1 MQLIEKLTEK
11 LRKINEDGKAA
22 MVYGCCAWLIIAV
35 IIIMLILL
43 SSSCCPCRHI
53 QTATSTSDSVR
64 VEVRDS
70 IVEKID
76 TAYVKIPVE
85 VVRNVTRDTFSRVET
100 SYAVS
105 TARVDTNGFLWHDI
119 ATKDIPVQVLTV
131 TRTEW
136 RDSIIYRDKVK
147 EVREVVQVKAEPT
160 KWQKF
165 QQRGFWVLL
174 AFGATAAAITGVR
187 LWLKIK
193 T

>member
-1 MQLIEKLTEK
+1 MKSIKLT
-11 LRKINEDGKAA
+11 IFA
-22 MVYGCCAWLIIAV
+22 
-35 IIIMLILL
+35 LILFFL
-43 SSSCCPCRHI
+43 YGCCPCRHL
-53 QTATSTSDSVR
+53 QTATSTTDSVR

-70 IVEKID
+70 IVERID
-76 TAYVKIPVE
+76 TAYVTLPVE

-131 TRTEW
+131 NRTEW

-147 EVREVVQVKAEPT
+147 EVRDVVQVKSEPT

-174 AFGATAAAITGVR
+174 AFGATAAAIAGVR
-187 LWLKIK
+187 LWLKMK

>member
-1 MQLIEKLTEK
+1 MRVYISIIT
-11 LRKINEDGKAA
+11 AA
-22 MVYGCCAWLIIAV
+22 LLLA
-35 IIIMLILL
+35 MLPG
-43 SSSCCPCRHI
+43 CCPCRHL
-53 QTATSTSDSVR
+53 QTSATTTDSVR

-70 IVEKID
+70 IVERID
-76 TAYVKIPVE
+76 TAYVTLPVE

-119 ATKDIPVQVLTV
+119 AAKDTPVQVLTV

-147 EVREVVQVKAEPT
+147 EVRDVVQVKSEPT
-160 KWQKF
+160 KWQRW

-174 AFGATAAAITGVR
+174 AFTGVAAAIAGVR
-187 LWLKIK
+187 LWRRMR

>member
-1 MQLIEKLTEK
+1 MKSKSVFI
-11 LRKINEDGKAA
+11 AA
-22 MVYGCCAWLIIAV
+22 VLAAV
-35 IIIMLILL
+35 LL
-43 SSSCCPCRHI
+43 SGCCPCKHL
-53 QTATSTSDSVR
+53 QTTTTISDSVR

-70 IVEKID
+70 IVERID

-105 TARVDTNGFLWHDI
+105 TARMDTSGFLWHDI
-119 ATKDIPVQVLTV
+119 TTKDTPVQVLTK
-131 TRTEW
+131 TITEH

-147 EVREVVQVKAEPT
+147 EVRDVVNVKSPLT

-174 AFGATAAAITGVR
+174 ALVLVFFA
-187 LWLKIK
+187 LKIIFK
-193 T
+193 FK